1 MTATTKVLSDP
12 DNLSGIIKTLCPIYA
27 LRSASIVSKPFRNA
41 VKQERAMRLSLPSTT
56 KTPYAY
62 AYIGG
67 GSNREDEYSAPYA
80 TARVDVVGIYATT
93 LPSLP
98 KTLRET
104 SAAQLDD
111 GRIVVLGDRA
121 PPVLLVFVPC
131 HWRWYDVSDCAPNI
145 VGLGTLVPC
154 PGGRFAA
161 IGGYDTES
169 NRYSSTYCVYSPAA
183 QGGAP
188 AYEEKVVTLGF
199 SCCNPVA
206 LTSLAGQTTFLAF
219 RMNNAIEMRESACR
233 APLVFPAAPP
243 VFPSAVVEMIP
254 RSARSLLEEGIHPT
268 AAWVA
273 IDVNGGGKLAA
284 SEVAVL
290 VQPTWSQTR
299 ALLWV
304 TLPHGSWRQVAYL
317 TVEAAVAS
325 LPPNDSDPSDASK
338 EYIFDGL
345 NPPRLAVVVL
355 NGERHLVAAAF
366 LGIPGKPEHLGV
378 WMGAPITEIVA
389 AMSLPQS
396 PSIEEEDE
404 AAFEARGLV
413 RLRNLS
419 GMLHTPIRFES
430 CLFPFAPY

>member
-1 MTATTKVLSDP
+1 MTATTTMTAMTAMTEVLSA
-12 DNLSGIIKTLCPIYA
+12 DNLSGIVKTLCPIYA
-27 LRSASIVSKPFRNA
+27 LRSAS
-41 VKQERAMRLSLPSTT
+41 
-56 KTPYAY
+56 
-62 AYIGG
+62 
-67 GSNREDEYSAPYA
+67 
-80 TARVDVVGIYATT
+80 
-93 LPSLP
+93 
-98 KTLRET
+98 
-104 SAAQLDD
+104 
-111 GRIVVLGDRA
+111 
-121 PPVLLVFVPC
+121 
-131 HWRWYDVSDCAPNI
+131 
-145 VGLGTLVPC
+145 
-154 PGGRFAA
+154 
-161 IGGYDTES
+161 
-169 NRYSSTYCVYSPAA
+169 
-183 QGGAP
+183 
-188 AYEEKVVTLGF
+188 
-199 SCCNPVA
+199 
-206 LTSLAGQTTFLAF
+206 
-219 RMNNAIEMRESACR
+219 
-233 APLVFPAAPP
+233 
-243 VFPSAVVEMIP
+243 IP

-268 AAWVA
+268 AAWVV
-273 IDVNGGGKLAA
+273 IDVNGGGKLEA

-338 EYIFDGL
+338 EYFFDGL

-355 NGERHLVAAAF
+355 NGERHLVVAAV

-396 PSIEEEDE
+396 PSVEEEDE

-419 GMLHTPIRFES
+419 GKLHTPIRFES